1 MKKPLD
7 FSEEMLCSVSNFA
20 VELRSDHMKFTSLL
34 LSPKCNDFSDSFA
47 HRRPIRVGQNFES
60 QSTACNLITINI
72 FWTSN
77 YERRSSNHCM
87 LFIVYRENFWNCE
100 HWICRMLLWIPWR
113 CYMNNF
119 CIDMGIKMGFRC
131 HRVPNFQKTLLNLHV

>member
-47 HRRPIRVGQNFES
+47 HRRPIRVGQNFEIYFEL
-60 QSTACNLITINI
+60 QIMKGDLLIIACCL
-72 FWTSN
+72 
-77 YERRSSNHCM
+77 
-87 LFIVYRENFWNCE
+87 
-100 HWICRMLLWIPWR
+100 
-113 CYMNNF
+113 
-119 CIDMGIKMGFRC
+119 
-131 HRVPNFQKTLLNLHV
+131 